1 MVLTGVNIVNR
12 LLTGSNRSLAGV
24 NRVKIGVKRFPT
36 GVNMATTGVFT
47 STRNAS
53 DRVRDKNAVLIQT
66 QASSGRSSRHSGRC
80 CDKSRDPSGTLHQC
94 PAAAPPHL
102 STPSRRASR
111 SLHGRRSF
119 VSVRFYHRDS

>member
-12 LLTGSNRSLAGV
+12 LLTGVNRALAGV

-80 CDKSRDPSGTLHQC
+80 CDKSRDPSGTLRQC

-119 VSVRFYHRDS
+119 VSRFYHRDS